1 MGVNLS
7 GVNLDGVDPNV
18 ALDAIPAGWYNVQIV
33 GSEMKPTKDNATT
46 GGQYLELTMQILDG
60 EHAGRKLFDRLNLVN
75 QNPTAVEIAYKTLKA
90 VYNAIGVARVNDSA
104 EMHGKP
110 LKVKV
115 KLRPKTAEYD
125 ATNEVQGYDHIQSQH
140 QPAGVTSVGVPGN
153 ASGAPPWAGAG
164 GAPAGGAPAFAG
176 NAPAASGFPGAASPA
191 PAAGNGA
198 PGGWQ
203 PPGAQSQPWAQPQ
216 GAPAGGAPAFTPP
229 GQQAPAQVDP
239 MSGAR
244 ADGWQAHP
252 QHPGYSWRGN
262 DVVSD
267 QELMAHYPVAPAPA
281 AAPSG
286 PPAFT
291 PPAGAPAAVPA
302 AQTPPW
308 NAQAPAAGGAPAF
321 GGAPAGAPQAAS
333 APAGAGPTPPWA
345 R

>member
-18 ALDAIPAGWYNVQIV
+18 ALDAIPAGWYNAQIV
-33 GSEMKPTKDNATT
+33 GSEMKPTKDQM
-46 GGQYLELTMQILDG
+46 GQYLELTMQVIDG

-75 QNPTAVEIAYKTLKA
+75 NNPTAVEIAFKTMKA
-90 VYNAIGVARVNDSA
+90 IYNALGVARVNDSA
-104 EMHGKP
+104 ELHGKP

-140 QPAGVTSVGVPGN
+140 TPAGVTAGGVAGAPN
-153 ASGAPPWAGAG
+153 GAPPWANGAA

-176 NAPAASGFPGAASPA
+176 NAPAANGFPGAASPA
-191 PAAGNGA
+191 PAAAGSA

-203 PPGAQSQPWAQPQ
+203 PPGAQSQPWQQ
-216 GAPAGGAPAFTPP
+216 P
-229 GQQAPAQVDP
+229 GQQAPAGGPPAFNPAPPAQVDP
-239 MSGAR
+239 MANAR

-262 DVVSD
+262 DVVAD
-267 QELMAHYPVAPAPA
+267 AELAAHYPVAPAPA

-286 PPAFT
+286 PPAFN
-291 PPAGAPAAVPA
+291 PPAAAAAP

-308 NAQAPAAGGAPAF
+308 QAGAAAAGGAPASGGPSGPAPASVPPQ
-321 GGAPAGAPQAAS
+321 GGAPV
-333 APAGAGPTPPWA
+333 PPWA
-345 R
+345 RG